1 MDTDLIPSFRANALT
16 SESLSALLLE
26 AVLEGCLM
34 GSLGRAALAAA
45 ITSGLA
51 LVAGCSAG
59 SPAPAPTVT
68 ITKTSSAAAST
79 SPAAS
84 PSTTAVAAG
93 PGPCSSSALKVALG
107 SGNAAAGTSY
117 LQVKFTNVSSTT
129 CTLYGFPGVSFTGET
144 YAVQVGPA
152 ATRNHASPESL
163 VTLAPGAVATAELSI
178 VDAQN
183 YPPGSCGLTTASGIL
198 VYPPNLR
205 TSVGLPYNGY
215 TCVNAKDHVLTVNAV
230 VPASS

>member
-1 MDTDLIPSFRANALT
+1 
-16 SESLSALLLE
+16 
-26 AVLEGCLM
+26 M
-34 GSLGRAALAAA
+34 GSPGRAALAAA

-68 ITKTSSAAAST
+68 ITKTSSATAST
-79 SPAAS
+79 SPATP
-84 PSTTAVAAG
+84 PSTTPVAAG
-93 PGPCSSSALKVALG
+93 PGPCSSSALSVALG
-107 SGNAAAGTSY
+107 TGSAAAGTHY
-117 LQVKFTNVSSTT
+117 LPVKFANVSHAT

-144 YAVQVGPA
+144 YSVQVGPA

-163 VTLAPGAVATAELSI
+163 VTLAPGAVATALLTT
-178 VDAQN
+178 VHAQN
-183 YPPGSCGLTTASGIL
+183 YSPGPCGLTTASGIL
-198 VYPPNLR
+198 VYPPNLK

-215 TCVNAKDHVLTVNAV
+215 TCVNAKYHVLTVNAV